1 MWWYGFLRR
10 TCPTRLPK
18 RKSGACSNFLMQMG
32 LVFLERRPD
41 RWPTSVS
48 TLGVVGLSFLVATLV
63 NPDVL
68 LPLNRL
74 WMRFGLLL
82 GMIISPIVMGII
94 FFGLFTPMSLT
105 MRLFRRDE
113 LRLRFKNK
121 KTHWI
126 LRDFPDGD
134 ELSDSF
140 KHQY

>member
-1 MWWYGFLRR
+1 MISIMKTSELELPTNKKFGFFF
-10 TCPTRLPK
+10 T
-18 RKSGACSNFLMQMG
+18 A
-32 LVFLERRPD
+32 VFLIA
-41 RWPTSVS
+41 TTYFYINNASSSVVS
-48 TLGVVGLSFLVATLV
+48 TLSVVGLSFLAATV
-63 NPDVL
+63 INPDIL

-94 FFGLFTPMSLT
+94 FFGLFTPMSLI

-126 LRDFPDGD
+126 LRDFPNGD

>member
-1 MWWYGFLRR
+1 MISIMKTSELQLPTNKKFGFFF
-10 TCPTRLPK
+10 
-18 RKSGACSNFLMQMG
+18 AA
-32 LVFLERRPD
+32 VFLVA
-41 RWPTSVS
+41 TTYFYINNASYSVVS

-82 GMIISPIVMGII
+82 GMIISPVVMGII

>member
-1 MWWYGFLRR
+1 MKTSELELPTNKKFGFFF
-10 TCPTRLPK
+10 T
-18 RKSGACSNFLMQMG
+18 A
-32 LVFLERRPD
+32 VFLIA
-41 RWPTSVS
+41 TTYFYINNASSSVVS

>member
-1 MWWYGFLRR
+1 MKTTELEL
-10 TCPTRLPK
+10 PTNK
-18 RKSGACSNFLMQMG
+18 KFGYFFTA
-32 LVFLERRPD
+32 VFLVA
-41 RWPTSVS
+41 TTYFYINNASSSVVS
-48 TLGVVGLSFLVATLV
+48 SLGIVGLSFLVATLV

-140 KHQY
+140 KQQY

>member
-1 MWWYGFLRR
+1 MKTPELELPTNKKFGFFFAAL
-10 TCPTRLPK
+10 
-18 RKSGACSNFLMQMG
+18 FLIATTYFYINNASSS
-32 LVFLERRPD
+32 V
-41 RWPTSVS
+41 VS
-48 TLGVVGLSFLVATLV
+48 TLSVVSLSFLVATLV

-113 LRLRFKNK
+113 LRLRFRNK

>member
-1 MWWYGFLRR
+1 MKTSELELPTNKKFGFFF
-10 TCPTRLPK
+10 T
-18 RKSGACSNFLMQMG
+18 AIFLIATTY
-32 LVFLERRPD
+32 FYINNASS
-41 RWPTSVS
+41 SVVI
-48 TLGVVGLSFLVATLV
+48 TLGVIGLSFLGATLV
-63 NPDVL
+63 NSDLL

>member
-1 MWWYGFLRR
+1 MKTTELELPTNKKFGFFF
-10 TCPTRLPK
+10 T
-18 RKSGACSNFLMQMG
+18 A
-32 LVFLERRPD
+32 VFLVA
-41 RWPTSVS
+41 TTYFYINNASSSVVI
-48 TLGVVGLSFLVATLV
+48 TLGVIGLSFLVATLV

-74 WMRFGLLL
+74 WMRFGQLL

-113 LRLRFKNK
+113 LRIRFKNK

>member
-1 MWWYGFLRR
+1 MKTSELELPTNKKFGFFF
-10 TCPTRLPK
+10 TV
-18 RKSGACSNFLMQMG
+18 
-32 LVFLERRPD
+32 VFLLA
-41 RWPTSVS
+41 TTYFYINNASSSVVS
-48 TLGVVGLSFLVATLV
+48 VLSVIGLSFLVATLV

-82 GMIISPIVMGII
+82 GMIISPVVMGII

>member
-1 MWWYGFLRR
+1 MKTSELELPTNKKFGFFF
-10 TCPTRLPK
+10 T
-18 RKSGACSNFLMQMG
+18 AIFLIATTY
-32 LVFLERRPD
+32 FYINNASS
-41 RWPTSVS
+41 SVVI
-48 TLGVVGLSFLVATLV
+48 TLGVIGLSFLVATLV
-63 NPDVL
+63 NPDLL

>member
-1 MWWYGFLRR
+1 MISIMKTSELQLPTNKKFGFFF
-10 TCPTRLPK
+10 
-18 RKSGACSNFLMQMG
+18 AA
-32 LVFLERRPD
+32 VFLVAA
-41 RWPTSVS
+41 TYFYINNASSSVVS
-48 TLGVVGLSFLVATLV
+48 TLSVVGLSFLVATLV

-68 LPLNRL
+68 LPLNKL

>member
-1 MWWYGFLRR
+1 MKTPELELPTNKKFGFFF
-10 TCPTRLPK
+10 T
-18 RKSGACSNFLMQMG
+18 AIFLIATTYFYINNASSS
-32 LVFLERRPD
+32 V
-41 RWPTSVS
+41 VS
-48 TLGVVGLSFLVATLV
+48 TLSVVSLSFLVATLV

-113 LRLRFKNK
+113 LRLRFRNK

>member
-1 MWWYGFLRR
+1 MISIMKTSELELPTNKKFGFFFTAL
-10 TCPTRLPK
+10 
-18 RKSGACSNFLMQMG
+18 FLIATTY
-32 LVFLERRPD
+32 FYINNASS
-41 RWPTSVS
+41 SVVS
-48 TLGVVGLSFLVATLV
+48 ILGVVGLSFLVATLV

-113 LRLRFKNK
+113 LRLRFKYK

>member
-1 MWWYGFLRR
+1 MKTSELELPTNKKFGFFF
-10 TCPTRLPK
+10 T
-18 RKSGACSNFLMQMG
+18 AIFLIATTYFYINNASSS
-32 LVFLERRPD
+32 V
-41 RWPTSVS
+41 VS
-48 TLGVVGLSFLVATLV
+48 TLSVVGLSFLVATLV
-63 NPDVL
+63 NPDLL

>member
-1 MWWYGFLRR
+1 MKTSELELPTNKKFGFFF
-10 TCPTRLPK
+10 T
-18 RKSGACSNFLMQMG
+18 AIFLIATTYFYINNASSS
-32 LVFLERRPD
+32 V
-41 RWPTSVS
+41 VS
-48 TLGVVGLSFLVATLV
+48 TLSVVGLSFLVATLV

-68 LPLNRL
+68 LPLNKL

>member
-1 MWWYGFLRR
+1 MKTSELQLPTNKKFGFFF
-10 TCPTRLPK
+10 
-18 RKSGACSNFLMQMG
+18 AA
-32 LVFLERRPD
+32 VFLVA
-41 RWPTSVS
+41 TTYFYINNASSSVVS
-48 TLGVVGLSFLVATLV
+48 TLSVVGLSFLVATLV

>member
-1 MWWYGFLRR
+1 MKTSELQLPTNKKFGFFF
-10 TCPTRLPK
+10 
-18 RKSGACSNFLMQMG
+18 AA
-32 LVFLERRPD
+32 VFLVA
-41 RWPTSVS
+41 TTYFYINNASSSVVS
-48 TLGVVGLSFLVATLV
+48 TLSVVGLSFLVATLV

-134 ELSDSF
+134 KLSDSF

>member
-1 MWWYGFLRR
+1 MKTTELELPTNKKFGFFF
-10 TCPTRLPK
+10 T
-18 RKSGACSNFLMQMG
+18 A
-32 LVFLERRPD
+32 VFLVA
-41 RWPTSVS
+41 TTYFYINNASSSVVI
-48 TLGVVGLSFLVATLV
+48 TLGVIGLSFLVATLV
-63 NPDVL
+63 NPDLL

-74 WMRFGLLL
+74 WMRFGQLL

-113 LRLRFKNK
+113 LRIRFKNK

>member
-1 MWWYGFLRR
+1 MKTSELELPTNKKFGFFF
-10 TCPTRLPK
+10 T
-18 RKSGACSNFLMQMG
+18 AIFLIATTY
-32 LVFLERRPD
+32 FYINNASS
-41 RWPTSVS
+41 SVVS
-48 TLGVVGLSFLVATLV
+48 ALGIVTLSFFVATLV

>member
-1 MWWYGFLRR
+1 MKTPELEL
-10 TCPTRLPK
+10 PTNK
-18 RKSGACSNFLMQMG
+18 KFGYFFTA
-32 LVFLERRPD
+32 VFLVA
-41 RWPTSVS
+41 TTYFYINNASSSVVI
-48 TLGVVGLSFLVATLV
+48 TLGVIGLSFLVATLV

-68 LPLNRL
+68 LPLNTL
-74 WMRFGLLL
+74 WMRFGQLL

-113 LRLRFKNK
+113 LRIRFKNK

>member
-1 MWWYGFLRR
+1 MKTSELQLPTNKKFGFFF
-10 TCPTRLPK
+10 
-18 RKSGACSNFLMQMG
+18 SA
-32 LVFLERRPD
+32 VFLVA
-41 RWPTSVS
+41 TTYFYINNASSSVVS
-48 TLGVVGLSFLVATLV
+48 TLSVVGLSFLIATLV

>member
-1 MWWYGFLRR
+1 MKTSELELPTNKKFGFFFTAL
-10 TCPTRLPK
+10 
-18 RKSGACSNFLMQMG
+18 FLIATTYFYINNASSS
-32 LVFLERRPD
+32 V
-41 RWPTSVS
+41 VS
-48 TLGVVGLSFLVATLV
+48 TLSVIGMSFLVATLV

-134 ELSDSF
+134 KLSDSF

>member
-1 MWWYGFLRR
+1 MKTPELELPTNKKFGFFF
-10 TCPTRLPK
+10 T
-18 RKSGACSNFLMQMG
+18 AIFLIATTYFYINNASSS
-32 LVFLERRPD
+32 V
-41 RWPTSVS
+41 VS
-48 TLGVVGLSFLVATLV
+48 TLSVVSLSFLVATLV

>member
-1 MWWYGFLRR
+1 MTSIMKTSELELPTNKKFGFFFTAL
-10 TCPTRLPK
+10 
-18 RKSGACSNFLMQMG
+18 FLIATTYFYINNASSS
-32 LVFLERRPD
+32 V
-41 RWPTSVS
+41 VS
-48 TLGVVGLSFLVATLV
+48 TLGVVGLSFLVASLV

-113 LRLRFKNK
+113 LRLRFKYK

>member
-1 MWWYGFLRR
+1 MISIMKTSELQLPTNKKFGFFF
-10 TCPTRLPK
+10 
-18 RKSGACSNFLMQMG
+18 AA
-32 LVFLERRPD
+32 VFLAA
-41 RWPTSVS
+41 TAYFYINNASSSVVS
-48 TLGVVGLSFLVATLV
+48 ILGVVGLSFLVATLV

-113 LRLRFKNK
+113 LRLRFKYK

>member
-1 MWWYGFLRR
+1 MKTSELQLPTNKKFGFFF
-10 TCPTRLPK
+10 
-18 RKSGACSNFLMQMG
+18 AA
-32 LVFLERRPD
+32 VFLVA
-41 RWPTSVS
+41 TTYFYINNASSSVVS
-48 TLGVVGLSFLVATLV
+48 TLSVVGLTFLVATLV

>member
-1 MWWYGFLRR
+1 MKTSELELPTNKKFGFFF
-10 TCPTRLPK
+10 T
-18 RKSGACSNFLMQMG
+18 AIFLIATTYFYINNASSS
-32 LVFLERRPD
+32 V
-41 RWPTSVS
+41 VS
-48 TLGVVGLSFLVATLV
+48 TLSVVSLSFLVATLV
-63 NPDVL
+63 NPDLL

-113 LRLRFKNK
+113 LRLRFMNK

-126 LRDFPDGD
+126 LRDFPDDD

>member
-1 MWWYGFLRR
+1 MKTSELELPTNKKFGFFF
-10 TCPTRLPK
+10 T
-18 RKSGACSNFLMQMG
+18 AIFLIATTYFYINNASSS
-32 LVFLERRPD
+32 V
-41 RWPTSVS
+41 VS

-63 NPDVL
+63 NPDLL